1 MGMLVLVVLL
11 IAITF
16 FAITY
21 PGFRKFLIYLGAA
34 VVALGIWY
42 YLYLENEKRIEKE
55 REILARSLIS
65 VSDVDFQNLRLS
77 QNYGSWKIAGPI
89 KNNSRYEIT
98 ALELSVDVSDC
109 DQDGKKCVVVGSDDS
124 VTEYSI
130 EIPPGQAR
138 QLDAYVEFADMPAL
152 NNWNWNYRVNYIESK
167 KSGE

>member
-21 PGFRKFLIYLGAA
+21 PGFRKVLLFLGAA
-34 VVALGIWY
+34 VVALGIGF
-42 YLYLENEKRIEKE
+42 YLYLENEERIEKK
-55 REILARSLIS
+55 RNVLARSLIS
-65 VSDVDFQNLRLS
+65 VTDVDFQNLRLS
-77 QNYGSWKIAGPI
+77 QSYGSWKLAGLI

-98 ALELSVDVSDC
+98 ALQLTVDVSDC

-124 VTEYSI
+124 VTEYLI

-138 QLDAYVEFADMPAL
+138 GLDSYVSFANLPEL
-152 NNWNWNYRVNYIESK
+152 KNWNWTYRVNYIQAK
-167 KSGE
+167 Q